1 MEKEI
6 ATRLATLGHPQ
17 RLAIFRLLVRRHP
30 GRVPAGE
37 IARALGLPASTLSS
51 HLAALLA
58 TGLAARERQG
68 TSLLY
73 GVAMEAVRE
82 TLDFLFLDC
91 CRGRPEACAPLLLP
105 QLIGEARAMT
115 DRKFNVLFLCTG
127 NSARSIMAEAILRAE
142 AGDRFNAFSA
152 GTRPAGAV
160 HPLALDLL
168 QSLGHDTGS
177 LRSKDLDEFT
187 GERAPQLDFV
197 FTVCDRAANEECP
210 IFPGVPVTA
219 HWGVPDP
226 AAVEG
231 DEITRRAAFRDAY
244 ARLQNRIRLFAA
256 LPLESLD
263 RLARQRE
270 ADAIARACDKEE
282 RHGEPTTS
290 RA

>member
-30 GRVPAGE
+30 DRVPAGE
-37 IARALGLPASTLSS
+37 IARVLGVPASTLSS

-58 TGLAARERQG
+58 TGLVARERQG
-68 TSLLY
+68 TSLRY
-73 GVAMEAVRE
+73 FVAMEAVRE
-82 TLDFLFLDC
+82 MLDYLFLDC

-105 QLIGEARAMT
+105 QLIGEETPMT
-115 DRKFNVLFLCTG
+115 GRKLNVLFLCTG

-152 GTRPAGAV
+152 GTRPVGAV

-168 QSLGHDTGS
+168 QSLGHDTAA
-177 LRSKDLDEFT
+177 LRSKDIDEFT
-187 GERAPQLDFV
+187 GAEAPPLDFV

-210 IFPGVPVTA
+210 VFPGVPVTA

-231 DEITRRAAFRDAY
+231 DEITRRAAFREAY
-244 ARLQNRIRLFAA
+244 ARLANRIRLFAA
-256 LPLESLD
+256 LPIESLD

-270 ADAIARACDKEE
+270 ADAIARACAEE
-282 RHGEPTTS
+282 EGQGGRTTS